1 MPILMVSVIM
11 RMLWCVPTRV
21 AIDGNSDTMVKVTA
35 DIDVGLLR
43 RKEEDD

>member
-1 MPILMVSVIM
+1 MLMVSVIM
-11 RMLWCVPTRV
+11 RMLLCDSTRV
-21 AIDGNSDTMVKVTA
+21 AMATVTLSMVKVTA